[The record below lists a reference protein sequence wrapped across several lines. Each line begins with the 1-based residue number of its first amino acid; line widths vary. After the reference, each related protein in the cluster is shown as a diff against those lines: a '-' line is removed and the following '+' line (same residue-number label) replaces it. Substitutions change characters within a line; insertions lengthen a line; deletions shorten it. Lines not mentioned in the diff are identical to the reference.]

1 MKKSQETDSFFLYI
15 LSNLG
20 EVTMG
25 LILQKIWLV
34 LSHKSFLW
42 ILLFVNLLGTVF
54 GYDWYMWQLKITDP
68 KFWIF
73 VPDSPTAS
81 LFFTLAIFGW
91 LIGKNFKLIEA
102 LALITLVKYGLWAVV
117 MNILTLFETGEIG
130 WMGWMLIAS
139 HFAMAVQGVL
149 YSSLYRFS
157 FIHIA
162 IAAVWTLHNDVID
175 YVYGQMPIYHDL
187 MDHME
192 DIGYFTFWLSI
203 SCILLAYGVW
213 KNKTKAVMW

>member
-1 MKKSQETDSFFLYI
+1 
-15 LSNLG
+15 
-20 EVTMG
+20 MG
-25 LILQKIWLV
+25 LILSKIWLV

-54 GYDWYMWQLKITDP
+54 GYDWYMWQLKITEP

-117 MNILTLFETGEIG
+117 MNILTLIETGEIG

-139 HFAMAVQGVL
+139 HFAMAVQAVL
-149 YSSLYRFS
+149 YSPLYRFS
-157 FIHIA
+157 FIHIT
-162 IAAVWTLHNDVID
+162 IAAIWTLHNDVID

-187 MDHME
+187 MDHMGH
-192 DIGYFTFWLSI
+192 IGYFTFWLSI
-203 SCILLAYGVW
+203 SCVMLAYGLW
-213 KNKTKAVMW
+213 KYRTKAVIW